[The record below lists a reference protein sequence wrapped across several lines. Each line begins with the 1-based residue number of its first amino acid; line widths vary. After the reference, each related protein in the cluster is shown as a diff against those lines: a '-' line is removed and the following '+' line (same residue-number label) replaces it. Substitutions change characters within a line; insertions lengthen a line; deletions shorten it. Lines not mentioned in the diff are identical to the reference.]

1 VKLVHS
7 RPLPLDLVTRIT
19 TEVVD
24 HYRG

>member
-7 RPLPLDLVTRIT
+7 RPLPLDLVKRIT
-19 TEVVD
+19 AEVVS